1 MHPHTTRQDQE
12 REETSMAGQDHPTLK
27 AATLLFVYFAA
38 MAAGMVDL
46 SLSAGYLA
54 SSGAGPLI
62 GGVAALMAGLAFL
75 AWSLWGLH
83 RNSLVFPQLV
93 FPALVAAAAIHVVVL
108 AAGLLAPSRSLD
120 ISHLAALGVTLMA
133 LAGAGWLRRHP
144 KTNGGGTHGQPR
156 TGRLLAAAFGAAVV
170 VASVATPGLAASMA
184 GQHAVP
190 HGEHGQAPTEGVNP
204 TVNPG
209 HHH

>member
-1 MHPHTTRQDQE
+1 
-12 REETSMAGQDHPTLK
+12 MAGQDHSTLK

-46 SLSAGYLA
+46 ALSAGYFV
-54 SSGAGPLI
+54 SSGTGALI
-62 GGVAALMAGLAFL
+62 GGLLALVAGLAFL

-83 RNSLVFPQLV
+83 RNSLVFPRLV
-93 FPALVAAAAIHVVVL
+93 LPALAAAAAIHVAVL
-108 AAGLLAPSRSLD
+108 AVGLTAPARSLD

-133 LAGAGWLRRHP
+133 LAGAGWLRRQHQ
-144 KTNGGGTHGQPR
+144 TNGGGTHGQPR

-190 HGEHGQAPTEGVNP
+190 HGEHGQAPSEGVNP
-204 TVNPG
+204 ALTPG